1 MAGVPPEEPRPLTAD
16 MLDVREDFE
25 RGMPML
31 PPVTIAL
38 IALCG
43 AIHLRAAL
51 LGPAL
56 AEEVLYLPGQMDT
69 ALVLAGQWRRLVSA
83 VFLHASLDHLLG
95 NMAALFIL
103 GMGCEHAFGRGRTLA
118 LFLAAGIAG
127 NIAGLA
133 REGRSVGASGAV
145 FGLLGLLAA
154 SLHLHRER
162 MIVRDRRLPMV
173 LLVWAV
179 YALVNGALSPRV
191 DNLAHAGGFVAGLA
205 AGRALAPRF
214 AGKAARRTA

>member
-1 MAGVPPEEPRPLTAD
+1 MAGTPPEQPRPLTED
-16 MLDVREDFE
+16 MLEVREDFE
-25 RGMPML
+25 RGMPLL

-38 IALCG
+38 IALCA
-43 AIHLRAAL
+43 AIHLRTAL

-56 AEEVLYLPGQMDT
+56 AEEVVYLPGQMDT

-103 GMGCEHAFGRGRTLA
+103 GMGCEHAFGRARTLA
-118 LFLAAGIAG
+118 LFFAAGIAG

-133 REGRSVGASGAV
+133 RAGTSVGASGAV

-154 SLHLHRER
+154 SLHMHRER
-162 MIVRDRRLPMV
+162 MVVRDRRLPMV

-179 YALVNGALSPRV
+179 YALANGALSPRV